1 MAPMAITSAVANT
14 LDNDQNGVGMVL
26 LQLFGI
32 DEDMDALVYQVTSNM
47 FNGIVDLGQVES
59 LMFCGGWEA
68 DENGELTIPVYE
80 NIPIS

>member
-1 MAPMAITSAVANT
+1 
-14 LDNDQNGVGMVL
+14 MVL

-68 DENGELTIPVYE
+68 D
-80 NIPIS
+80 